1 MTYRQFHQVPTPEE
15 SEKEQPTTL
24 AWLAIGGLILFTL
37 VGYVAAGGLLRQVF
51 PVASFLVGVFLYV
64 RYPVLYIGYTW
75 WIWFLIAIIRRLI
88 DYRSGWVDPSPI
100 LLAPF
105 LVTLLTGVTF
115 IRYLP
120 KASRMGGLPF
130 IMAIFAVFYAFLV
143 GLVNYQPLI
152 VFRTMLDWISPLF
165 FGFHLFV
172 NWRDYPKY
180 RKTIQTVFVWAVL
193 LTGVYGIVQYLIA
206 PEWDRFWLI
215 KTKLTSFGE
224 PAPLA
229 IRVWSTMHSP
239 GPFAVTMMAGL
250 LLLFSSQSPLRI
262 PASAAGYL
270 AFLLSMARAA
280 WGGWALGL
288 LSLLTNL
295 KPKLQMR
302 LILTILIMA
311 VCVVPLVAI
320 EPFGSIISERFESF
334 SNLEKD
340 QSYLDRSQ
348 NYERNIIIALSNLLG
363 NGIGGT
369 WIIDKDGKLI
379 QIVLDSGILDTFF
392 ALGWFGALPYLG
404 GLLLLLYNVYQGS
417 EARSDSFANAARS
430 ISLAIVFQL
439 VFSSL
444 MISLGGIVMWGFLGL
459 AMAAKKYHQ
468 HQRLSAGIING
479 YPLPTQKLP
488 LTES

>member
-24 AWLAIGGLILFTL
+24 AWLAIGALILFTL
-37 VGYVAAGGLLRQVF
+37 ACYVAGAGAILRLAF
-51 PVASFLVGVFLYV
+51 PAGSFLVGVFLYV

-75 WIWFLIAIIRRLI
+75 WIWFLIALIRRLI
-88 DYRSGWVDPSPI
+88 DFRSGWVEPSPI

-105 LVTLLTGVTF
+105 LVTLITAATF
-115 IRYLP
+115 LRYLP

-130 IMAIFAVFYAFLV
+130 VMAIFAVLYGFLI
-143 GLVNYQPLI
+143 GSVNYQPVV

-165 FGFHLFV
+165 FGFHILV
-172 NWRDYPKY
+172 NWRYYPQY
-180 RKTIQTVFVWAVL
+180 RKNMETVFVWSVL
-193 LTGVYGIVQYLIA
+193 LTGVYGVVQYLIA
-206 PEWDRFWLI
+206 PEWDRYWLTQ
-215 KTKLTSFGE
+215 TKLTSFGE
-224 PAPLA
+224 PAPMQ

-250 LLLFSSQSPLRI
+250 LLLFSSKNPFRI
-262 PASAAGYL
+262 PASVAGYL
-270 AFLLSMARAA
+270 AFLLSMARGA
-280 WGGWALGL
+280 WGGWVVGL

-311 VCVVPLVAI
+311 VCVVPLATI
-320 EPFGSIISERFESF
+320 EPFGSMLSERFGSI

-340 QSYLDRSQ
+340 QSYQDRSA
-348 NYERNIIIALSNLLG
+348 NYDRNMGIALSNVLG

-369 WIIDKDGKLI
+369 WVVDKDGKLI

-404 GLLLLLYNVYQGS
+404 GLLLLLYDVYQTS
-417 EARSDSFANAARS
+417 EARSDPFANAARS

-444 MISLGGIVMWGFLGL
+444 MISLGGIVMWGFLGV
-459 AMAAKKYHQ
+459 AMAAKKYYQ

-479 YPLPTQKLP
+479 YPLPTQRLP
-488 LTES
+488 LT

>member
-1 MTYRQFHQVPTPEE
+1 VSYRQAYHQVPMPEA
-15 SEKEQPTTL
+15 SQKEQSTL
-24 AWLAIGGLILFTL
+24 FAWLAIGALILFTL
-37 VGYVAAGGLLRQVF
+37 ACYVVGAGALLRLAF
-51 PVASFLVGVFLYV
+51 PAGCFLVGVFLYV
-64 RYPVLYIGYTW
+64 RYPVLYIGFTW
-75 WIWFLIAIIRRLI
+75 WVWFLTALIRRLV
-88 DYRSGWVDPSPI
+88 DFRSGWVDPSTL

-105 LVTLLTGVTF
+105 LVTLITAATF
-115 IRYLP
+115 LRYFP
-120 KASRMGGLPF
+120 KANRMGGLPF
-130 IMAIFAVFYAFLV
+130 ILAFLAVFYAFMI
-143 GLVNYQPLI
+143 GLVNFQPVL
-152 VFRTMLDWISPLF
+152 VFRTMLDWVSPLF

-172 NWRDYPKY
+172 NWREYPKY
-180 RKTIQTVFVWAVL
+180 RKNIQTVFVWAVL
-193 LTGVYGIVQYLIA
+193 LTGSYGIFQYLTA

-215 KTKLTSFGE
+215 QTKLTSFGDPE
-224 PAPLA
+224 PLG

-239 GPFAVTMMAGL
+239 GPFAVVMMAGL
-250 LLLFSSQSPLRI
+250 LLLFSDTSPLRI
-262 PASAAGYL
+262 PSSVAGYL
-270 AFLLSMARAA
+270 AFLLSMARGA
-280 WGGWALGL
+280 WGGWVVGL

-311 VCVVPLVAI
+311 VCVVPLATI
-320 EPFGSIISERFESF
+320 EPFGSIISDRFESF

-340 QSYLDRSQ
+340 QSYQDRSA
-348 NYERNIIIALSNLLG
+348 NYERNINIALSNVLG

-369 WIIDKDGKLI
+369 WVIDEDGKLI

-404 GLLLLLYNVYQGS
+404 GLFMLLYNVYQGS

-444 MISLGGIVMWGFLGL
+444 MISLGGIVLWGFLGL
-459 AMAAKKYHQ
+459 SLGAKKYYQ
-468 HQRLSAGIING
+468 HQRLSAGG

-488 LTES
+488 LT

>member
-1 MTYRQFHQVPTPEE
+1 MTYRQASHQLPTPDG
-15 SEKEQPTTL
+15 SEQEQSQFL
-24 AWLAIGGLILFTL
+24 GWLVIGAFILFTL
-37 VGYVAAGGLLRQVF
+37 ACYVASTGLLRQAF
-51 PVASFLVGVFLYV
+51 PAAAFLVGVFLYV
-64 RYPVLYIGYTW
+64 RCPALYIGYTW
-75 WIWFLIAIIRRLI
+75 WIWFLIAFIRRLV
-88 DYRSGWVDPSPI
+88 DFKSGWVDPSPM

-105 LVTLLTGVTF
+105 LVTLITAATF
-115 IRYLP
+115 VRYLP
-120 KASRMGGLPF
+120 KAIRMGGLPF
-130 IMAIFAVFYAFLV
+130 VLAFLAVFYAFLI
-143 GLVNYQPLI
+143 GLVNYQPIL
-152 VFRTMLDWISPLF
+152 VVRTMLDWISPLF

-172 NWRDYPKY
+172 NWRYYPQY
-180 RKTIQTVFVWAVL
+180 RKTIQTVFLWCVF
-193 LTGVYGIVQYLIA
+193 LTGIYGVVQFLIA

-224 PAPLA
+224 PEPLK

-239 GPFAVTMMAGL
+239 GPFAVSMMAGL
-250 LLLFSSQSPLRI
+250 LLLFSDKSALRI

-280 WGGWALGL
+280 WGGWVVGL

-311 VCVVPLVAI
+311 LCVVPLATI
-320 EPFGSIISERFESF
+320 EPFGSMITERFESF

-340 QSYLDRSQ
+340 QSYQDRSE
-348 NYERNIIIALSNLLG
+348 NYERNITIALSNILG

-404 GLLLLLYNVYQGS
+404 GLILLLFKVYQGS
-417 EARSDSFANAARS
+417 EARSDSFANASRS

-444 MISLGGIVMWGFLGL
+444 MISLSGVILWGFLGL

-468 HQRLSAGIING
+468 HQRFSSEIVNNG
-479 YPLPTQKLP
+479 YSFPTPRLP
-488 LTES
+488 

>member
-1 MTYRQFHQVPTPEE
+1 
-15 SEKEQPTTL
+15 
-24 AWLAIGGLILFTL
+24 
-37 VGYVAAGGLLRQVF
+37 
-51 PVASFLVGVFLYV
+51 
-64 RYPVLYIGYTW
+64 
-75 WIWFLIAIIRRLI
+75 
-88 DYRSGWVDPSPI
+88 
-100 LLAPF
+100 
-105 LVTLLTGVTF
+105 
-115 IRYLP
+115 
-120 KASRMGGLPF
+120 MGGLPF

-224 PAPLA
+224 PAPLS

-302 LILTILIMA
+302 LILTILIMV

-348 NYERNIIIALSNLLG
+348 NYERNITIALSNLLG

-369 WIIDKDGKLI
+369 WVIDKDGKLI

-417 EARSDSFANAARS
+417 EGRSDPFANAARS